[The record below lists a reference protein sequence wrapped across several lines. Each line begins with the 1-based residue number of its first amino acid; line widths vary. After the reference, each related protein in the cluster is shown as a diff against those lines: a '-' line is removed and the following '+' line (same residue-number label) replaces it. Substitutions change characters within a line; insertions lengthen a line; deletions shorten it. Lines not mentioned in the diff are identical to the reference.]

1 MTDANDFFEMFD
13 PKDIAELRAKANKI
27 EQDSEL
33 YYDVHMMVPHESALH
48 FIDTYRYA
56 LTGDL
61 SAMSALLMFAA
72 MVAHSL
78 MTSIQD
84 QGQDD
89 D

>member
-1 MTDANDFFEMFD
+1 MTDASDFFEMFD

-27 EQDSEL
+27 EEDSTL
-33 YYDVHMMVPHESALH
+33 YYDVHMMVPHESALQ

-61 SAMSALLMFAA
+61 TAMSAMLMFSA

-84 QGQDD
+84 QDKD
-89 D
+89 